1 MLRVTSSPRSV
12 IQSTLKPNKLATAV
26 SVLAIAAAAGSNVY
40 AQEESSGRLEEII
53 VTSQKRVESLQDVP
67 ISVAT
72 VSGDKL
78 NDAGIENLEDL
89 TAYLPNIHFTES
101 GFSTQVR
108 VRGIGS
114 DNSQGFEQSVGMYVD
129 GIYYG
134 RAQLFRAPMMDM
146 ERAELLRGPQ
156 GTLFGKNSIAGA
168 LNLTTAKPTEEFEGK
183 VTVSYEMENEQDEIN
198 AYVSG
203 PITDTLRARLAVR
216 SYEDDGYYENTY
228 KNVNEP
234 HSEENTVRLTL
245 DWTPTDNLSFLFKAE
260 QNEFETQGR
269 AIEIT
274 QDIPLG
280 PEEFN
285 YRPGNATYANYL
297 SLFSQ
302 PVFDSELDY
311 KRQTD
316 VPESSDNEITN
327 LTLTTNYE
335 FEDLT
340 LTLVTGSLKFDY
352 TEICDCDFTPAD
364 ILRLDLAEDYE
375 QFSQEIRLTSPV
387 GEKVEWIAGMFYQ
400 DWEQN
405 FSDELPLSN
414 SNLLPTLPPV
424 DAPDFGE
431 GAVLSF
437 APLADTGAGRRFEQS
452 SDTWA
457 MFGRVTW
464 NVSDAW
470 HLTFGAR
477 YTEETKKASKEIY
490 IYEPSTG
497 NALTDPALGALY
509 LYAFKVESTTATSL
523 YVPDSNGIL
532 QPVVVGGNQAPFYN
546 SGHDVEGERDE
557 SAFTPLVNVEYDISG
572 DMMAYASFTSGFKAG
587 GFDPRSNSV
596 GNFSSPTPS
605 EERNPLRFFEF
616 EEEEATAA
624 EIGLKTTL
632 ADGRGELNVALYRT
646 DYENLQISQFDGAVG
661 FNVGNAKETRVQ
673 GIELDGRWLLMD
685 GLTASYGFSWLD
697 FEYLDFKNGNC
708 YAGQAPNTDSDGD
721 GTPETCDYTGK
732 RGVYTP
738 EYTVNLSFDYFTPI
752 TDTVNF
758 VGFIDVQQVDG
769 HNVHVNL
776 DPKGEIDAYTM
787 VNARLGIESE
797 NWSVAILGKNLLDEK
812 VISYSA
818 NAPLSDS
825 TFGTNTYYSFVRR
838 PMTVALEG
846 TLKF

>member
-1 MLRVTSSPRSV
+1 MLRVTSSPLSAF
-12 IQSTLKPNKLATAV
+12 QSTLKPNKLATAIGLLAVTATTGV
-26 SVLAIAAAAGSNVY
+26 STY
-40 AQEESSGRLEEII
+40 AQDTSDSSGRLEEII
-53 VTSQKRVESLQDVP
+53 VTSQKRMESLQDVP

-72 VSGDKL
+72 VGGEKL
-78 NDAGIENLEDL
+78 NDASIDNLEDL

-129 GIYYG
+129 GVYYG

-168 LNLTTAKPTEEFEGK
+168 LNLTTAKPTEELEGK
-183 VTVSYEMENEQDEIN
+183 VTVSYEMENEQDEVN

-216 SYEDDGYYENTY
+216 SYEEQGYYENTH
-228 KNVNEP
+228 KDVDEP
-234 HSEENTVRLTL
+234 HSEETTVRLSL
-245 DWTPTDNLSFLFKAE
+245 DWTPTDNLSFMFKAE
-260 QNEFETQGR
+260 KNEFETLGR

-274 QDIPLG
+274 QDIPLTAD
-280 PEEFN
+280 EFN
-285 YRPGNATYANYL
+285 YRPGDANYADYL
-297 SLFSQ
+297 ALFSQ
-302 PVFDSELDY
+302 PTFESDLDY

-352 TEICDCDFTPAD
+352 TEVCDCDFTSAD

-387 GEKVEWIAGMFYQ
+387 GEKVEWIAGVFYQ
-400 DWEQN
+400 DWEQT
-405 FSDELPLSN
+405 FVDELPISD
-414 SNLLPTLPPV
+414 SNLLPTLPLV
-424 DAPDFGE
+424 DAPELGPD
-431 GAVLSF
+431 AVLSF
-437 APLADTGAGRRFEQS
+437 APLADTGAARNFEQT

-464 NVSDAW
+464 NVSDDW

-477 YTEETKKASKEIY
+477 YTEETKKASKQIY

-497 NALTDPALGALY
+497 NALTDPALGALF
-509 LYAFKVESTTATSL
+509 LYAFRVESTTATSFYL
-523 YVPDSNGIL
+523 PDDNGIL
-532 QPVVVGGNQAPFYN
+532 QPTGQPFYN
-546 SGHDVEGERDE
+546 SGHDVVGERDE
-557 SAFTPLVNVEYDISG
+557 SAFTPLVNVEYDING

-596 GNFSSPTPS
+596 GNFSSPMPS
-605 EERNPLRFFEF
+605 DEAKPQRFFEF
-616 EEEEATAA
+616 DEEEATAA
-624 EIGLKTTL
+624 EIGLKSTL

-673 GIELDGRWLLMD
+673 GIELDGRWLLAD

-708 YAGQAPNTDSDGD
+708 YAGQFPDSDSDGD
-721 GTPETCDYTGK
+721 GTAETCDYTGK

-738 EYTVNLSFDYFTPI
+738 EYTVNLSLDYYTPI

-776 DPKGEIDAYTM
+776 DPKGEIDAYTI
-787 VNARLGIESE
+787 VNARVGIEAE
-797 NWSVAILGKNLLDEK
+797 NWAVAVLGKNLLDES

-838 PMTVALEG
+838 PMTVALEA